1 MEFRT
6 KVEIAP
12 AAWKIGPCE
21 TMLFVGSCFAA
32 NIGERF
38 RREMFR
44 ALVNPFGVMYN
55 PVSVLHTVEK
65 ILEKPVALWGG
76 KPPAATVI
84 SLGTN
89 RVYIDRATG
98 CVADNCR
105 KRPPVDFVEKDLGID
120 ECYAALASAM
130 ERLGGRIIL
139 TVSPIRYKK
148 YGFHAS
154 RLAKAVL
161 LLAAERLTND
171 FPQRVEY
178 FPSYEILNDELRDYR
193 FYEPDMLHP
202 TRQATDYVFT
212 RFSQTYF
219 SPEAVAFLNEWKP
232 LKDALAHRPFAP
244 DSPEYAAFLEKT
256 LQAVEAL
263 RTKYPAMPET
273 DIIR

>member
-21 TMLFVGSCFAA
+21 TMLFAGSCFAA
-32 NIGERF
+32 NIGARF
-38 RREMFR
+38 RQEMFR
-44 ALVNPFGVMYN
+44 AVVNPFGVMYN
-55 PVSVLHTVEK
+55 PVSVLHTIERIVEK
-65 ILEKPVALWGG
+65 PAELWGG
-76 KPPAATVI
+76 KLPAVTVI

-98 CVADNCR
+98 LVADNCQ
-105 KRPPVDFVEKDLGID
+105 KRPAADFIEKDLSID
-120 ECYAALASAM
+120 ECCAALEKAVQL
-130 ERLGGRIIL
+130 LGGRVIL

-161 LLAAERLTND
+161 MLAAERLVKR
-171 FPQRVEY
+171 FPRQAEY
-178 FPSYEILNDELRDYR
+178 FPSYEIIADELRDYR

-202 TRQATDYVFT
+202 SRQAVDYIFT
-212 RFSQTYF
+212 RFAETYF
-219 SPEAVAFLNEWKP
+219 SDKTAAFLNEWKP

-244 DSPEYAAFLEKT
+244 ESPEYAAFLKKT
-256 LQAVEAL
+256 NQAVEAL
-263 RTKYPAMPET
+263 RKKYPEMPET
-273 DIIR
+273 NITH